1 MGLHAER
8 AQSSLTVIFKLV
20 TSGLTSIILIVLG
33 TVNLQ
38 FQGSFV
44 SISLRS
50 ILRIVAAHGYS
61 LLIMLTSPPGVLV
74 FIRLLTGYGSEYY
87 LCAVLCCAEVS
98 HSVVSY
104 SLPPHGL

>member
-1 MGLHAER
+1 MGGVSLHAET
-8 AQSSLTVIFKLV
+8 AQSSLTVIFNLV
-20 TSGLTSIILIVLG
+20 PSGLTSIILIVLG

-61 LLIMLTSPPGVLV
+61 LLIMLTSPLGVLA

-87 LCAVLCCAEVS
+87 LCAVLCW
-98 HSVVSY
+98 
-104 SLPPHGL
+104 G